1 MEKIVHHSQKTHA
14 VQSWLNLLLSI
25 VIIVGVFASIV
36 VNLVSSPS
44 ELIQEV
50 GLKTFRMFTDLSN
63 MFVGITSAMTIPF
76 AVDGIRQKN
85 YHLPRWIM
93 NLTLASVTAI
103 SVTFVIALCLLTPL
117 VGFVRI
123 MLTSTNLLMHT
134 IVPLIAILSFLFINT
149 YHTIKFKATIF
160 AVIPVAIYAM
170 CYLVLAV
177 VIGEENG
184 GWRDH
189 YHFLDLMPWYCAL
202 VMILTLAFV
211 LACLLRFVHNRMHQ
225 RDKAATVAY
234 YQNAAA
240 YDMPTIEEAIIKLAQ
255 ENKRHDA
262 GGEVI
267 VPRRIITILEKKYES
282 KKGLGYLCG
291 IYLEEYLK

>member
-1 MEKIVHHSQKTHA
+1 MEKRVHYSQKTHA

-25 VIIVGVFASIV
+25 VIIMGVFASIV
-36 VNLVSSPS
+36 VNLVSGPS
-44 ELIQEV
+44 ELVQEA

-76 AVDGIRQKN
+76 AVDGLRQKN

-103 SVTFVIALCLLTPL
+103 SVTFAVALFLLSPNA
-117 VGFVRI
+117 GFVRI

-134 IVPLIAILSFLFINT
+134 IVPVIAILSFLFINT

-160 AVIPVAIYAM
+160 AVIPVALYAM
-170 CYLVLAV
+170 CYLVMAIL
-177 VIGEENG
+177 IGEENG

-189 YHFLDLMPWYCAL
+189 YHFLELMPWQYTL
-202 VMILTLAFV
+202 VIILVLTFGLAN
-211 LACLLRFVHNRMHQ
+211 LWRFVHNRMHQ
-225 RDKAATVAY
+225 RDKSATETY
-234 YQNAAA
+234 YQNAEA
-240 YDMPTIEEAIIKLAQ
+240 YDMATIEEAITKLAR
-255 ENKRHDA
+255 ENKRNDA

-267 VPRRIITILEKKYES
+267 VPRRIISILEKKYES
-282 KKGLGYLCG
+282 KKSLGYLCG

>member
-25 VIIVGVFASIV
+25 VVVMGVFAAIV
-36 VNLVSSPS
+36 YNLVSGPT
-44 ELIQEV
+44 ELVEEV

-63 MFVGITSAMTIPF
+63 MFVSITTAMTIPF
-76 AVDGIRQKN
+76 TVEGIRQKN

-103 SVTFVIALCLLTPL
+103 SVTFSISLFVLSPQ
-117 VGFVRI
+117 VNFVRI
-123 MLTSTNLLMHT
+123 MLTGTNLLMHT
-134 IVPLIAILSFLFINT
+134 TVPLIAILSFLFINT

-170 CYLVLAV
+170 CYFVMVVLV
-177 VIGEENG
+177 GEENG

-189 YHFLDLMPWYCAL
+189 YHFLEVMPWYCAL
-202 VMILTLAFV
+202 GMCLVIAFGLAN
-211 LACLLRFVHNRMHQ
+211 LLRFVHNRMHQ
-225 RDKAATVAY
+225 RDKSATATY
-234 YQNAAA
+234 YRNVEA
-240 YDMPTIEEAIIKLAQ
+240 YDMPTIEEAITKLAH
-255 ENKRHDA
+255 ENKRNDA

-267 VPRRIITILEKKYES
+267 VPRRIIRILEKKYES
-282 KKGLGYLCG
+282 KQGLAYLCG